1 MKLNK
6 RTLFHHKIFIVFAD
20 NIGLG
25 SVIISRRNFGVESK
39 IKLNLLEGHLLRKK
53 YLGRHSTSV
62 PIFLKLDFFKMT
74 DFCYESMVSEGL
86 SKDQIRTFY
95 ISLVGE
101 LIENNFYKR
110 MHAESHY
117 FQYYLRKTISDNAII
132 VK

>member
-25 SVIISRRNFGVESK
+25 SVIGSRRNFGVESK

-74 DFCYESMVSEGL
+74 DICYDSMVSEKSML
-86 SKDQIRTFY
+86 PNKDFLY
-95 ISLVGE
+95 ITGWRINREQFLQ
-101 LIENNFYKR
+101 K
-110 MHAESHY
+110 
-117 FQYYLRKTISDNAII
+117 NAC
-132 VK
+132 

>member
-25 SVIISRRNFGVESK
+25 SVIGSRMNFGVESK

-74 DFCYESMVSEGL
+74 DFCYESMVSEKSML
-86 SKDQIRTFY
+86 PNKC
-95 ISLVGE
+95 
-101 LIENNFYKR
+101 
-110 MHAESHY
+110 
-117 FQYYLRKTISDNAII
+117 
-132 VK
+132 